1 METIKERILREGR
14 SLEGGLLKVDGFLNH
29 RIDTNFI
36 MDAAR
41 EFVGRFKGAQID
53 KVITIE
59 AGGIAPALMVAHLLE
74 VPMIY
79 AKKKQPE
86 TMSNAITAEVF
97 SYTKSE
103 PAIVSLS
110 RDYLRKGDRVLFI
123 DDFLANGNAAA
134 GIIYLIEQAEAQLV
148 GMGFI
153 IEKAFQP
160 GGDYLRGRGIRVES
174 LAIFES
180 LDEYEQ
186 KLV

>member
-14 SLEGGLLKVDGFLNH
+14 SIEGGLLKVDGFLNH
-29 RIDTNFI
+29 QIDTNFI
-36 MDAAR
+36 MDAAK
-41 EFVGRFKGAQID
+41 EFVGRFKDTKID

-59 AGGIAPALMVAHLLE
+59 ASGIAPALMVAHLLG

-79 AKKKQPE
+79 AKKKQPD
-86 TMSNAITAEVF
+86 TMSNALTAEVF

-103 PAIVSLS
+103 PSIVSLS
-110 RDYLRKGDRVLFI
+110 RDYIHKGDRLLFI

-134 GIIYLIEQAEAQLV
+134 GIIYLIEQAEAQLA

-160 GGDYLRGRGIRVES
+160 GGGYLRGKGIRIES
-174 LAIFES
+174 LAIIDS
-180 LDEYEQ
+180 PDEYEA
-186 KLV
+186 KPV